1 MTKEEFENKQMDLIN
16 YLVDLGN
23 EITTTWTYHAEN
35 PNRIDP
41 VMYHAILVEKAKKE
55 DAEAH
60 KKALEAAGATV
71 ELA

>member
-23 EITTTWTYHAEN
+23 EITTTWTYHPEN

-41 VMYHAILVEKAKKE
+41 VMYHAILV
-55 DAEAH
+55 
-60 KKALEAAGATV
+60 
-71 ELA
+71 